1 METTEKPEQ
10 KRGGATINNYFQG
23 ATINNLVINGNMTKS
38 GPDQFHNESKPK
50 MHATEGQVAQ
60 ALMRCAAYIWGNAA
74 YSVAFCTLRD
84 AYDWGDNAT
93 DFERKLAGQGISI
106 PEGTVNS
113 AMFRNPWMKYH
124 IDKWE
129 ENQASERAIK
139 LRDMFKQMLGE
150 IVLLERKTA

>member
-10 KRGGATINNYFQG
+10 KRGGDIINYFQG

-38 GPDQFHNESKPK
+38 GPDQFHNEHKPK
-50 MHATEGQVAQ
+50 MHASEVQVAQ
-60 ALMRCAAYIWGNAA
+60 ALLRCGAYIWGNAA

-84 AYDWGDNAT
+84 AYDWGDHAT
-93 DFERKLAGQGISI
+93 DFERKLAGQGIAI

-113 AMFRNPWMKYH
+113 AMFRNPWMKFH

-129 ENQASERAIK
+129 ENQASDRAIK
-139 LRDMFKQMLGE
+139 LRDMFKQMLSE
-150 IVLLERKTA
+150 VVLLERKTA

>member
-1 METTEKPEQ
+1 
-10 KRGGATINNYFQG
+10 
-23 ATINNLVINGNMTKS
+23 
-38 GPDQFHNESKPK
+38 
-50 MHATEGQVAQ
+50 MHATEEQVAQ
-60 ALMRCAAYIWGNAA
+60 ALMRCGTYIWGNAA

-84 AYDWGDNAT
+84 AFDWGDNAT
-93 DFERKLAGQGISI
+93 NFERRLAAKGIDI

-139 LRDMFKQMLGE
+139 LRDLFKQMLAE
-150 IVLLERKTA
+150 IVLTERKTA